1 MIPAEDL
8 EVAVLDRTRTQPRK
22 FRRILAPR
30 LTELLG
36 TRGPSAH
43 APEEVE
49 DADPGAASTA
59 PAADDP
65 ADPTDQVSGA
75 TPPLENPIT
84 GEPTAPPSDPVA
96 PPPTAPP
103 VAPPVSPDDP
113 VS

>member
-22 FRRILAPR
+22 FRRILGPR

-36 TRGPSAH
+36 ERGPSAH
-43 APEEVE
+43 APEAEN
-49 DADPGAASTA
+49 AGPGTASTS
-59 PAADDP
+59 PATDDP

-75 TPPLENPIT
+75 TAPLENPVT
-84 GEPTAPPSDPVA
+84 GEPTGEPSDPVA
-96 PPPTAPP
+96 PPTAPP

-113 VS
+113 VA